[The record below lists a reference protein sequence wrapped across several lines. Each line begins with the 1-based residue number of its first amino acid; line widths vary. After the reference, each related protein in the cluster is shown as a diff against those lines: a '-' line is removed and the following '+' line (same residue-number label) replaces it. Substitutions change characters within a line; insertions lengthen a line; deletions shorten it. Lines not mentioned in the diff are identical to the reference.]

1 MSDSSAKR
9 DPIVRV
15 PPRLHIAGSAS
26 AGCDVAR
33 LDLAHAVVADVVR
46 RHAAQGGSFVLGIGG
61 EPFHDDGAPALVFD
75 WTTLE
80 TALAALESGA
90 AASQAARGPLLIAGA
105 SQRGLDQVPDDR
117 RAVFEALLAADAL
130 DLRAL
135 PEGWRS
141 GALIRVEQA
150 NAGDV
155 LLTLGGG
162 AGVEH
167 LANLYAQSGKS
178 IIPLDFDI
186 GASRGDDVVGGAGLA
201 ARALRSP
208 DNFLRLPNDV
218 PAAGRLAGLSTRGE
232 GRSGDVLAERVLQLI
247 GELEPPQCFY
257 VRLLD
262 SSLPDFVQVERF
274 FREAVDPVV
283 ASLGLGRFEMGR
295 DQPEWAWMNDEIFAR
310 LYFSSLV
317 LADLTEL
324 RPNCLAE
331 VGYALGRGQ
340 RVIITARV
348 GTTPPFDLDKI
359 PWFFWDPNA
368 DSEELRRRLAAH
380 LQLHS
385 SRPPIVVVPPLV

>member
-1 MSDSSAKR
+1 MSGDQQAGA
-9 DPIVRV
+9 PAIVL
-15 PPRLHIAGSAS
+15 PRLHIAGSAS
-26 AGCDVAR
+26 GGCDVA
-33 LDLAHAVVADVVR
+33 LLSLAHEVVSDVVR
-46 RHAAQGGSFVLGIGG
+46 GYACDGGSFVVGIGA
-61 EPFHDDGAPALVFD
+61 EPVHDDGTPALVFD

-80 TALAALESGA
+80 TALAVVESGA
-90 AASQAARGPLLIAGA
+90 AAARTARGPLVVAGA
-105 SQRGLDQVPDDR
+105 SQRGLDQVPDHR
-117 RAVFEALLAADAL
+117 RPVLDALLAAGAL
-130 DLRAL
+130 DLTVL

-167 LANLYAQSGKS
+167 LANLYAQSGRS

-208 DNFLRLPNDV
+208 NNFLRVANDV

-232 GRSGDVLAERVLQLI
+232 APTANVLAERVVQLI
-247 GELEPPQCFY
+247 RELEPPHCFY

-262 SSLPDFVQVERF
+262 SSLPAFVEVERF

-283 ASLGLGRFEMGR
+283 DAFGFARFEMGR
-295 DQPEWAWMNDEIFAR
+295 DEPEHAWMNDEIFSR

-317 LADLTEL
+317 VVDLTEL
-324 RPNCLAE
+324 RSNCLAE
-331 VGYALGRGQ
+331 LGYALGRAQ
-340 RVIITARV
+340 RVIITARH
-348 GTTPPFDLDKI
+348 GTKPPFDLDKI
-359 PWFFWDPNA
+359 PWFFWDANA
-368 DSEELRRRLAAH
+368 DSEDLRTRLAAH
-380 LQLHS
+380 VHLHS
-385 SRPPIVVVPPLV
+385 SRPPLVVVPPLF

>member
-1 MSDSSAKR
+1 MSDDQHVDVPA
-9 DPIVRV
+9 I
-15 PPRLHIAGSAS
+15 PPRLHVAGSAS
-26 AGCDVAR
+26 GDCEVA
-33 LDLAHAVVADVVR
+33 LLNLAHAVVADVVR
-46 RHAAQGGSFVLGIGG
+46 THAASGGSFVVGIGA
-61 EPFHDDGAPALVFD
+61 EPIHADGVISLIFD
-75 WTTLE
+75 WTALE
-80 TALAALESGA
+80 TALAALEDGE
-90 AASQAARGPLLIAGA
+90 AASQTVRGPLLIAGA
-105 SQRGLDQVPDDR
+105 SQRGLDQVPGNRQLVLD
-117 RAVFEALLAADAL
+117 ALLAAGAL
-130 DLRAL
+130 DLRVL

-167 LANLYAQSGKS
+167 LANLYGQSGRS

-208 DNFLRLPNDV
+208 GNFLRLPKEV

-232 GRSGDVLAERVLQLI
+232 GRSAGVLAGRVIQLI
-247 GELEPPQCFY
+247 RELEPPHCFY

-262 SSLPDFVQVERF
+262 PSLPAFAEVDWF

-283 ASLGLGRFEMGR
+283 AALGFAGFEMGR
-295 DQPEWAWMNDEIFAR
+295 DEPEYAWMNEEIFAR

-317 LADLTEL
+317 VVDLTVL

-331 VGYALGRGQ
+331 LGYALGRAQ
-340 RVIITARV
+340 RVVVTARE
-348 GTTPPFDLDKI
+348 GTRPPFDLDKI
-359 PWFFWDPNA
+359 PWFFWGADADPG
-368 DSEELRRRLAAH
+368 ELRTRLAAH
-380 LQLHS
+380 VQLHS
-385 SRPPIVVVPPLV
+385 SRPPLVVVPPVI